1 MIRRWLPRRIGH
13 GEEASL
19 VEHLDEFRSRLI
31 IALVAIVAD
40 LHRHVR
46 VPRAAHGVADGPLPN
61 DKKLVTWE

>member
-31 IALVAIVAD
+31 IALVAIV
-40 LHRHVR
+40 
-46 VPRAAHGVADGPLPN
+46 PIFI
-61 DKKLVTWE
+61 VTFAFHERIMEWLTGRSRTTRSS